1 MHEKTHVQ
9 RRQYYRLLKH
19 RWARLLHNMIEGK
32 PLRESRRVPSQHDW
46 VDSGTMLLSVR
57 SFIWANKLRSG
68 GMPTNCWLQRG
79 WRGERSCRNLSG
91 VLQRKGCEIKW
102 EPHVK
107 TAEGLRKPDLVFVM
121 GRLALVIG
129 AHMVGDNFDM
139 MAVHEAKIQKYSDNP
154 GIDADINS
162 KPGVAKVRH
171 CPLIINSREF
181 W

>member
-1 MHEKTHVQ
+1 M
-9 RRQYYRLLKH
+9 RRQHGRLHKS
-19 RWARLLHNMIEGK
+19 LLH
-32 PLRESRRVPSQHDW
+32 H
-46 VDSGTMLLSVR
+46 LSD
-57 SFIWANKLRSG
+57 
-68 GMPTNCWLQRG
+68 
-79 WRGERSCRNLSG
+79 
-91 VLQRKGCEIKW
+91 VLQRKSYECEW
-102 EPHVK
+102 EPHIR
-107 TAEGLRKPDLVFVM
+107 TAKGLRKPDLVFVM